1 MNHAG
6 FADAGQHLTGDP
18 FSELACLGFAA
29 AQDEGVEAGFVDQQQ
44 TTATL

>member
-6 FADAGQHLTGDP
+6 CADAGQYFTGDP
-18 FSELACLGFAA
+18 FGEFACLGFAA